1 MVEFV
6 LGLDL
11 FFEDQLGEDGA
22 EVQQAIVDGVDVEEQ
37 VALDFEEVVLGAD
50 LVHKLEAVLVVG
62 GVPAEDADD
71 VVREDTFEGV
81 DRAPAE
87 GEDHPA

>member
-1 MVEFV
+1 MHE
-6 LGLDL
+6 
-11 FFEDQLGEDGA
+11 
-22 EVQQAIVDGVDVEEQ
+22 IR
-37 VALDFEEVVLGAD
+37 
-50 LVHKLEAVLVVG
+50 AVSVVG

-71 VVREDTFEGV
+71 VVGEDAFEGV

>member
-50 LVHKLEAVLVVG
+50 LVHELEAVSVVG

-71 VVREDTFEGV
+71 VVGEDAFEGV
-81 DRAPAE
+81 NRTPTE
-87 GEDHPA
+87 GGDHPA